1 MHAECCYAAC
11 HNAECRHAGCC
22 YYKMGINIQAK
33 SSTTV
38 NYERKNV
45 LQNMRVRLFRFSI
58 FLERK
63 KEKKFLF
70 YFIEETCLEL
80 ICQD

>member
-33 SSTTV
+33 YSTACLVTTV

-58 FLERK
+58 FLGKKERK
-63 KEKKFLF
+63 KVFILF
-70 YFIEETCLEL
+70 YRR
-80 ICQD
+80 DVS